1 MNKKKILYI
10 YLAVYI
16 VGVIALSIGSEDT
29 APIPVYQAI
38 FASIPASAVIVEWD
52 MVYTMPLIIIESKK
66 SAFYKRE
73 NRQKKKEKE
82 KQNKKEKNELQMQ
95 KSFLVQH
102 VVLQ

>member
-1 MNKKKILYI
+1 
-10 YLAVYI
+10 
-16 VGVIALSIGSEDT
+16 
-29 APIPVYQAI
+29 
-38 FASIPASAVIVEWD
+38 